1 MPLTPADWH
10 ARFTRQA
17 AWTRALRAYL
27 FPRAGIAIPAQVHHD
42 EKNSQAEASVS
53 TAHPADAALDAKNAA
68 GRAIEAQP
76 DGTPSVPG
84 SKTRRV
90 LEVGCGT
97 GAILAELPESVT
109 LTAGL
114 DLDFAF
120 LSLAQRSDPRARLT
134 QGDAL
139 ALPYADRAFDAALC
153 HFLLLWVADP
163 FQVLRE
169 MARVTR
175 PGGAV
180 LALAEPDYG
189 GRVDFPAELAALGA
203 WQRESLRRQGAD
215 PLMGRR
221 LAGLFHKA
229 GLKNVETGV
238 LGGQWSGFPDW
249 DAWESEWAVLESD
262 LTQTSETVNIPEVQ
276 KLKALDRSA
285 TERGERVLFVPTF
298 YAWGSVP

>member
-1 MPLTPADWH
+1 MFPPPLPSDSICGYSRLWYTFDDTNTSRQQIMPLTPADWH
-10 ARFTRQA
+10 TRFTRQA

-27 FPRAGIAIPAQVHHD
+27 FPRAGLANP
-42 EKNSQAEASVS
+42 
-53 TAHPADAALDAKNAA
+53 
-68 GRAIEAQP
+68 
-76 DGTPSVPG
+76 
-84 SKTRRV
+84 KTRRV

-109 LTAGL
+109 LAAGL

-120 LSLAQRSDPRARLT
+120 LSLAQRSDSRARLT

-139 ALPYADRAFDAALC
+139 ALPYADRVFDAALC

-163 FQVLRE
+163 LQVLRG

-189 GRVDFPAELAALGA
+189 GRVDFPEELAALGA

-238 LGGQWSGFPDW
+238 LGGQWSGVPDW
-249 DAWESEWAVLESD
+249 EARESEWAVLESD
-262 LTQTSETVNIPEVQ
+262 LTQTSETVSISEVQ

-298 YAWGSVP
+298 YAWGRVV